1 MKTITYTQTLL
12 RAHLPKPK
20 TDPRVKTIQKKKKQ
34 SVCVSEAVALPWLTI
49 IYDECKDSWIVAF
62 KFNVNT

>member
-20 TDPRVKTIQKKKKQ
+20 TDPRVKTIQKKKNNQ
-34 SVCVSEAVALPWLTI
+34 CVFLKLSHCPGWQ
-49 IYDECKDSWIVAF
+49 
-62 KFNVNT
+62 